1 MKITMKYLNLHLHF
15 FFIFLEGRHPIAQ
28 IPLTY
33 ANLYE
38 QGIRCYLGG

>member
-15 FFIFLEGRHPIAQ
+15 FIFLEGKHPIAQ

-33 ANLYE
+33 ANLYDKA
-38 QGIRCYLGG
+38 